1 MGTKNFFRKTFNL
14 MAIVYTIASAII
26 VIGALMAGADE
37 TGMMKV
43 TDVKTHLFLFLFSFF
58 SALSISI
65 AKTPGVSSVKYLV
78 EGGGM
83 ALSFLLFVVLPKANM
98 KFVTAIGWVFG
109 FICAYALTRIVISI
123 LVFDESSTK
132 KKVKK
137 NKKAA
142 KEKAKKTREDALY
155 GKSKQPE
162 AEYTSLFSSDKKDK

>member
-1 MGTKNFFRKTFNL
+1 
-14 MAIVYTIASAII
+14 
-26 VIGALMAGADE
+26 
-37 TGMMKV
+37 
-43 TDVKTHLFLFLFSFF
+43 
-58 SALSISI
+58 
-65 AKTPGVSSVKYLV
+65 
-78 EGGGM
+78 M

-155 GKSKQPE
+155 GKSKQSE